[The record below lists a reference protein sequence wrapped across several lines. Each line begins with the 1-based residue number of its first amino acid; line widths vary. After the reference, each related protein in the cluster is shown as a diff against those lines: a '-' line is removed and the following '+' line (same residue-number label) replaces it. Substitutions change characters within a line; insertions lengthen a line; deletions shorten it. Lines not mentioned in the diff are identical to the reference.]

1 MNKKTKEFIN
11 CKKLSEKI
19 CKKMN
24 LFLYDLK
31 EIDFN
36 KKIIVLSNVFT
47 DLTINYKSMEI
58 INKKNYFQE
67 EL

>member
-1 MNKKTKEFIN
+1 MNKKTKEVIN

-19 CKKMN
+19 CKKLN
-24 LFLYDLK
+24 LSFYDFK

-47 DLTINYKSMEI
+47 DLTINYKTLEI
-58 INKKNYFQE
+58 LNKKNYF
-67 EL
+67 

>member
-1 MNKKTKEFIN
+1 MNKKTKKKIEAKKIAEN
-11 CKKLSEKI
+11 VSKKLD
-19 CKKMN
+19 

-36 KKIIVLSNVFT
+36 KKTIVLSNVFT

-58 INKKNYFQE
+58 LNKKNYF
-67 EL
+67 